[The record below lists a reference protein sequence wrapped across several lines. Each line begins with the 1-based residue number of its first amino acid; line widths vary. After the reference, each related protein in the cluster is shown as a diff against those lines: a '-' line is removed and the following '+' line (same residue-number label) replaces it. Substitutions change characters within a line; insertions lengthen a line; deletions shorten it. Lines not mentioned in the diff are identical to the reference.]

1 MHIEIMWGNI
11 MLLEFRCKNHKSIK
25 DEVLFSLLASKDTFN
40 SEYLYDYKDLK
51 ILKSSVVYGANGSGK
66 SNFIDAIY
74 FMKLLVSNSINLQP
88 GMGMPYT
95 PHKLNG
101 IGSESFYSVQ
111 FVKNGVRFVY
121 GFSIEQ
127 MLVKEEYLYYFPN
140 GRQAKIFDRTGMTY
154 EEGSKFKGRFNSCKD
169 VLKPNRLMISCAANF
184 TNITE
189 IEDAFRFFSEDLVIY
204 TNANQENWMQYSLY
218 QFNSNPEIK
227 NLALSFMRDI
237 GVDIQDIKIN
247 IEESAFPQ
255 SELPEFLSDEYKNK
269 LRMTPLKKNTA
280 SVVYPGFETDLFTE
294 ESTGIQKLFAFLC
307 PFLDII
313 SKGKILICDELE
325 TSLHESLL
333 YTLLKTFLSLEG
345 KEQPQIIFTTHD
357 TSLLSLDLFRRDQIW
372 FTELNS
378 LNRSTELYSLAE
390 IKSVRK
396 DENYG
401 KGYISG
407 RYGAIPMLNEN
418 LAELLKNRVE
428 SKSRK

>member
-1 MHIEIMWGNI
+1 

-40 SEYLYDYKDLK
+40 SEYLYGYKDLK

-66 SNFIDAIY
+66 SNFIDAIF
-74 FMKLLVSNSINLQP
+74 FMKSLVTNSINLQP
-88 GMGMPYT
+88 GMGIPYT

-101 IGSESFYSVQ
+101 VGSESFYSVQ
-111 FVKNGVRFVY
+111 FIKNGVRFAY

-269 LRMTPLKKNTA
+269 LRMTPLQKITA

-333 YTLLKTFLSLEG
+333 YTLLKTFLSLNG
-345 KEQPQIIFTTHD
+345 KEQSQIIFTTHD

-401 KGYISG
+401 NGYISG

-418 LAELLKNRVE
+418 LAELLKNI
-428 SKSRK
+428 

>member
-1 MHIEIMWGNI
+1 

-40 SEYLYDYKDLK
+40 SEYLYGYKDLK

-66 SNFIDAIY
+66 SNFIDAIF
-74 FMKLLVSNSINLQP
+74 FMKSLVTNSINLQP
-88 GMGMPYT
+88 GMGIPYT

-101 IGSESFYSVQ
+101 VGSESFYSVQ
-111 FVKNGVRFVY
+111 FIKNGVRFAY

-255 SELPEFLSDEYKNK
+255 SELPEFLLDEYKNK
-269 LRMTPLKKNTA
+269 LRMTPLQKITA

-333 YTLLKTFLSLEG
+333 YTLLKTFLSLNG
-345 KEQPQIIFTTHD
+345 KEQSQIIFTTHD

-418 LAELLKNRVE
+418 LAELLKNI
-428 SKSRK
+428 

>member
-1 MHIEIMWGNI
+1 

-66 SNFIDAIY
+66 SNFIDAIF
-74 FMKLLVSNSINLQP
+74 FMKSLVSNSINLQP
-88 GMGMPYT
+88 GMGIPYT

-101 IGSESFYSVQ
+101 VGSESFYSVQ
-111 FVKNGVRFVY
+111 FIKNGVRFAY

-184 TNITE
+184 TNIIE

-227 NLALSFMRDI
+227 SLALSFMRDI

-247 IEESAFPQ
+247 IEESVFPQ

-269 LRMTPLKKNTA
+269 LRMTPLQKITA
-280 SVVYPGFETDLFTE
+280 SVVYPDFETDLFTE

-333 YTLLKTFLSLEG
+333 YTLLKTFLSLNG
-345 KEQPQIIFTTHD
+345 KEQSQIIFTTHD

-378 LNRSTELYSLAE
+378 SNRSTELYSLAE
-390 IKSVRK
+390 IKNTRK

-418 LAELLKNRVE
+418 LADLLKNI
-428 SKSRK
+428 

>member
-1 MHIEIMWGNI
+1 

-40 SEYLYDYKDLK
+40 SEYLYGYKDLK

-66 SNFIDAIY
+66 SNFIDAIF
-74 FMKLLVSNSINLQP
+74 FMKSLVTNSINFQP
-88 GMGMPYT
+88 GMGIPYT

-101 IGSESFYSVQ
+101 VGSESFYSVQ
-111 FVKNGVRFVY
+111 FIKNGVRFAY

-269 LRMTPLKKNTA
+269 LRMTPLQKITA

-333 YTLLKTFLSLEG
+333 YTLLKTFLSLNG
-345 KEQPQIIFTTHD
+345 KEQSQIIFTTHD

-418 LAELLKNRVE
+418 LAELLKNI
-428 SKSRK
+428 

>member
-1 MHIEIMWGNI
+1 

-40 SEYLYDYKDLK
+40 SEYLYGYKDLK

-66 SNFIDAIY
+66 SNFIDAIF
-74 FMKLLVSNSINLQP
+74 FMKSLVTNSINLQP
-88 GMGMPYT
+88 GMGIPYT

-101 IGSESFYSVQ
+101 VGSESFYSVQ
-111 FVKNGVRFVY
+111 FIKNGVRFAY
-121 GFSIEQ
+121 GFSIKQ

-269 LRMTPLKKNTA
+269 LRMTPLQKITA

-333 YTLLKTFLSLEG
+333 YTLLKTFLSLNG
-345 KEQPQIIFTTHD
+345 KEQSQIIFTTHD

-418 LAELLKNRVE
+418 LAELLKNI
-428 SKSRK
+428 

>member
-1 MHIEIMWGNI
+1 
-11 MLLEFRCKNHKSIK
+11 MLLEFSCKNHKSIK
-25 DEVLFSLLASKDTFN
+25 NEVLFSLLASKDIFN
-40 SEYLYDYKDLK
+40 DEYLYDYKDLK

-88 GMGMPYT
+88 GMGIPYT

-101 IGSESFYSVQ
+101 TGSESFYSVQ
-111 FVKNGVRFVY
+111 FVKNGIRYAY
-121 GFSIEQ
+121 GFSVEQ

-140 GRQAKIFDRTGMTY
+140 GRQAKIFDRTGMTF
-154 EEGSKFKGRFNSCKD
+154 EEGSKFKGKFNSCKD

-184 TNITE
+184 TNIVE

-204 TNANQENWMQYSLY
+204 TNANQENWMQYFLY

-269 LRMTPLKKNTA
+269 LRMTPLQKITA

-418 LAELLKNRVE
+418 LAELLKNI
-428 SKSRK
+428 

>member
-1 MHIEIMWGNI
+1 

-25 DEVLFSLLASKDTFN
+25 DEVLFSLLASKDIFN
-40 SEYLYDYKDLK
+40 SEYLYGYKDLK

-66 SNFIDAIY
+66 SNFIDAIF
-74 FMKLLVSNSINLQP
+74 FMKSLVTNSINLQP
-88 GMGMPYT
+88 GMGIPYT

-101 IGSESFYSVQ
+101 VGSESFYSVQ
-111 FVKNGVRFVY
+111 FIKNGVRFAY

-269 LRMTPLKKNTA
+269 LRMTPLQKITA

-333 YTLLKTFLSLEG
+333 YTLLKTFLSLNG
-345 KEQPQIIFTTHD
+345 KEQSQIIFTTHD

-418 LAELLKNRVE
+418 LAELLKNI
-428 SKSRK
+428 

>member
-1 MHIEIMWGNI
+1 
-11 MLLEFRCKNHKSIK
+11 MLLEFSCKNHKSIK

-121 GFSIEQ
+121 GISIEQ

-269 LRMTPLKKNTA
+269 LRMTPLQKITA

-418 LAELLKNRVE
+418 LAELLKNI
-428 SKSRK
+428 

>member
-1 MHIEIMWGNI
+1 
-11 MLLEFRCKNHKSIK
+11 MLLEFSCKNHKSIK
-25 DEVLFSLLASKDTFN
+25 NEVLFSLLASKDTFN
-40 SEYLYDYKDLK
+40 DEYLYDYKDLK

-111 FVKNGVRFVY
+111 FVKNGVRYAY
-121 GFSIEQ
+121 GFSVEQ

-140 GRQAKIFDRTGMTY
+140 GRQAKIFDRTGMTF
-154 EEGSKFKGRFNSCKD
+154 EEGSKFKGKFNSCKD

-184 TNITE
+184 TNIAE

-255 SELPEFLSDEYKNK
+255 SELPEFLSDE
-269 LRMTPLKKNTA
+269 
-280 SVVYPGFETDLFTE
+280 
-294 ESTGIQKLFAFLC
+294 
-307 PFLDII
+307 
-313 SKGKILICDELE
+313 
-325 TSLHESLL
+325 
-333 YTLLKTFLSLEG
+333 
-345 KEQPQIIFTTHD
+345 
-357 TSLLSLDLFRRDQIW
+357 
-372 FTELNS
+372 
-378 LNRSTELYSLAE
+378 
-390 IKSVRK
+390 
-396 DENYG
+396 
-401 KGYISG
+401 
-407 RYGAIPMLNEN
+407 
-418 LAELLKNRVE
+418 
-428 SKSRK
+428 

>member
-1 MHIEIMWGNI
+1 

-40 SEYLYDYKDLK
+40 SEYLYGYKDLK

-66 SNFIDAIY
+66 SNFIDAIF
-74 FMKLLVSNSINLQP
+74 FMKSLVTNSINLQP
-88 GMGMPYT
+88 GMGIPYT

-101 IGSESFYSVQ
+101 VGSESFYSVQ
-111 FVKNGVRFVY
+111 FIKNGVRFAY

-269 LRMTPLKKNTA
+269 LRMTPLQKITA

-325 TSLHESLL
+325 TSLHEFLL
-333 YTLLKTFLSLEG
+333 YTLLKTFLSLNG
-345 KEQPQIIFTTHD
+345 KEQSQIIFTTHD

-418 LAELLKNRVE
+418 LAELLKNI
-428 SKSRK
+428 

>member
-1 MHIEIMWGNI
+1 

-40 SEYLYDYKDLK
+40 SEYLYGYKDLK

-66 SNFIDAIY
+66 SNFIDAIF
-74 FMKLLVSNSINLQP
+74 FMKSLVTNSINLQP
-88 GMGMPYT
+88 GMGIPYT

-101 IGSESFYSVQ
+101 VGSESFYSVQ
-111 FVKNGVRFVY
+111 FIKNGVRFAY

-154 EEGSKFKGRFNSCKD
+154 EDGSKFKGRFNSCKD

-269 LRMTPLKKNTA
+269 LRMTPLQKITA

-333 YTLLKTFLSLEG
+333 YTLLKTFLSLNG
-345 KEQPQIIFTTHD
+345 KEQSQIIFTTHD

-418 LAELLKNRVE
+418 LAELLKNI
-428 SKSRK
+428 

>member
-1 MHIEIMWGNI
+1 

-269 LRMTPLKKNTA
+269 LRMTPLKKITA

-345 KEQPQIIFTTHD
+345 KEQPQIIFTTYD

-418 LAELLKNRVE
+418 LAELLKNI
-428 SKSRK
+428 

>member
-1 MHIEIMWGNI
+1 MWGNI

-189 IEDAFRFFSEDLVIY
+189 IEDAFRFFSEYLVIY

-269 LRMTPLKKNTA
+269 LRMTPLKKITA

-418 LAELLKNRVE
+418 LAELLKNI
-428 SKSRK
+428 

>member
-1 MHIEIMWGNI
+1 

-40 SEYLYDYKDLK
+40 SEYWYGYKDLK

-66 SNFIDAIY
+66 SNFIDAIF
-74 FMKLLVSNSINLQP
+74 FMKSLVTNSINLQP
-88 GMGMPYT
+88 GMGIPYT

-101 IGSESFYSVQ
+101 VGSESFYSVQ
-111 FVKNGVRFVY
+111 FIKNGVRFAY

-269 LRMTPLKKNTA
+269 LRMTPLQKITA

-333 YTLLKTFLSLEG
+333 YTLLKTFLSLNG
-345 KEQPQIIFTTHD
+345 KEQSQIIFNTHD

-418 LAELLKNRVE
+418 LAELLKNI
-428 SKSRK
+428 

>member
-1 MHIEIMWGNI
+1 

-66 SNFIDAIY
+66 SNFIDAIF
-74 FMKLLVSNSINLQP
+74 FMKSLVSNSINLQP
-88 GMGMPYT
+88 GMGIPYT

-101 IGSESFYSVQ
+101 VGSESFYSVQ
-111 FVKNGVRFVY
+111 FIKNGVRFAY

-184 TNITE
+184 TNIIE

-227 NLALSFMRDI
+227 SLALSFMRDI

-247 IEESAFPQ
+247 IEESVFPQ

-269 LRMTPLKKNTA
+269 LRMTPLQKITA

-294 ESTGIQKLFAFLC
+294 ESMGIQKLFAFLC

-333 YTLLKTFLSLEG
+333 YTLLKTFLSLNG
-345 KEQPQIIFTTHD
+345 KEQSQIIFTTHD

-378 LNRSTELYSLAE
+378 SNRSTELYSLAE
-390 IKSVRK
+390 IKNTRK

-418 LAELLKNRVE
+418 LADLLKNI
-428 SKSRK
+428 

>member
-1 MHIEIMWGNI
+1 

-40 SEYLYDYKDLK
+40 SEYLYGYKDLK

-66 SNFIDAIY
+66 SNFIDAIF
-74 FMKLLVSNSINLQP
+74 FMKSLVTNSINLQP
-88 GMGMPYT
+88 GMGIPYT

-101 IGSESFYSVQ
+101 VGSESFYSVQ
-111 FVKNGVRFVY
+111 FIKNGVRFAY

-269 LRMTPLKKNTA
+269 LRMTPLQKITA

-333 YTLLKTFLSLEG
+333 YTLLKTFLSLNG
-345 KEQPQIIFTTHD
+345 KEQSQIIFTTHD

-418 LAELLKNRVE
+418 LAKLLKNI
-428 SKSRK
+428 

>member
-1 MHIEIMWGNI
+1 

-40 SEYLYDYKDLK
+40 SEYLYGYKDLK

-66 SNFIDAIY
+66 SNFIDAIF
-74 FMKLLVSNSINLQP
+74 FMKSLVTNSINLQP
-88 GMGMPYT
+88 GMGIPYT

-101 IGSESFYSVQ
+101 VGSESFYSVQ
-111 FVKNGVRFVY
+111 FIKNGVRFAY

-269 LRMTPLKKNTA
+269 LRMTPLQKITA

-294 ESTGIQKLFAFLC
+294 ESTGIQKLFARLC

-333 YTLLKTFLSLEG
+333 YTLLKTFLSLNG
-345 KEQPQIIFTTHD
+345 KEQSQIIFTTHD

-418 LAELLKNRVE
+418 LAELLKNI
-428 SKSRK
+428 

>member
-1 MHIEIMWGNI
+1 

-40 SEYLYDYKDLK
+40 SEYLYGYKDLK
-51 ILKSSVVYGANGSGK
+51 ILKSSVVYGTNGSGK
-66 SNFIDAIY
+66 SNFIDAIF
-74 FMKLLVSNSINLQP
+74 FMKSLVTNSINLQP
-88 GMGMPYT
+88 GMGIPYT

-101 IGSESFYSVQ
+101 VGSESFYSVQ
-111 FVKNGVRFVY
+111 FIKNGVRFAY

-269 LRMTPLKKNTA
+269 LRMTPLQKITA

-333 YTLLKTFLSLEG
+333 YTLLKTFLSLNG
-345 KEQPQIIFTTHD
+345 KEQSQIIFTTHD

-418 LAELLKNRVE
+418 LAELLKNI
-428 SKSRK
+428 

>member
-1 MHIEIMWGNI
+1 

-40 SEYLYDYKDLK
+40 SEYLYGYKDLK

-66 SNFIDAIY
+66 SNFIDAIF
-74 FMKLLVSNSINLQP
+74 FMKSLVTNSINLQP
-88 GMGMPYT
+88 GMGIPYT

-101 IGSESFYSVQ
+101 VGSESFYSVQ
-111 FVKNGVRFVY
+111 FIKNGVRFAY

-255 SELPEFLSDEYKNK
+255 SEMPEFLSDEYKNK
-269 LRMTPLKKNTA
+269 LRMTPLQKITA

-333 YTLLKTFLSLEG
+333 YTLLKTFLSLNG
-345 KEQPQIIFTTHD
+345 KEQSQIIFTTHD

-418 LAELLKNRVE
+418 LAELLKNI
-428 SKSRK
+428 

>member
-1 MHIEIMWGNI
+1 
-11 MLLEFRCKNHKSIK
+11 MLLEFSCKNHKSIK
-25 DEVLFSLLASKDTFN
+25 NEVLFSLLASKDTFN
-40 SEYLYDYKDLK
+40 DEYLYDYKDLK

-88 GMGMPYT
+88 GMGIPYT

-101 IGSESFYSVQ
+101 TGSESFYSVQ
-111 FVKNGVRFVY
+111 FVKNGIRYAY
-121 GFSIEQ
+121 GFSVEQ

-140 GRQAKIFDRTGMTY
+140 GRQAKIFDRTGMTF
-154 EEGSKFKGRFNSCKD
+154 EEGSKFKGKFNSCKD

-184 TNITE
+184 TNIVE

-218 QFNSNPEIK
+218 HFNSNPEIK

-269 LRMTPLKKNTA
+269 LRMTPLQKITA

-418 LAELLKNRVE
+418 LAELLKNI
-428 SKSRK
+428 

>member
-1 MHIEIMWGNI
+1 

-40 SEYLYDYKDLK
+40 SEYLYGYKDLK

-66 SNFIDAIY
+66 SNFIDAIF
-74 FMKLLVSNSINLQP
+74 FMKSLVTNSINLQP
-88 GMGMPYT
+88 GMGIPYT

-101 IGSESFYSVQ
+101 VGSESFYSVQ
-111 FVKNGVRFVY
+111 FIKNGVRFAY

-269 LRMTPLKKNTA
+269 LRMTPLQKITA

-333 YTLLKTFLSLEG
+333 YTLLKTFLSLNG
-345 KEQPQIIFTTHD
+345 KEQSQIIFTTHD

-418 LAELLKNRVE
+418 LAELLKDI
-428 SKSRK
+428 

>member
-1 MHIEIMWGNI
+1 

-40 SEYLYDYKDLK
+40 SEYLYNYKDLK

-66 SNFIDAIY
+66 SNFIDAIF
-74 FMKLLVSNSINLQP
+74 FMKSLVSNSINLQP
-88 GMGMPYT
+88 GMGIPYT

-101 IGSESFYSVQ
+101 VGSESFYSVQ
-111 FVKNGVRFVY
+111 FIKNGVRFAY

-140 GRQAKIFDRTGMTY
+140 GRQAKIFDRTGMRY

-227 NLALSFMRDI
+227 SLALSFMRDI
-237 GVDIQDIKIN
+237 GVDVQDIKIN
-247 IEESAFPQ
+247 IEESVFPQ

-269 LRMTPLKKNTA
+269 LRMTPLQKITA

-333 YTLLKTFLSLEG
+333 YTLLKTFLSLNG
-345 KEQPQIIFTTHD
+345 KEQSQIIFTTHD

-378 LNRSTELYSLAE
+378 SNRSTELYSLAE
-390 IKSVRK
+390 IKNTRK

-418 LAELLKNRVE
+418 LADLLKNI
-428 SKSRK
+428 

>member
-1 MHIEIMWGNI
+1 

-40 SEYLYDYKDLK
+40 SEYLYGYKDLK

-66 SNFIDAIY
+66 SNFIDAIF
-74 FMKLLVSNSINLQP
+74 FMKSLVTNSINLQL
-88 GMGMPYT
+88 GMGIPYT

-101 IGSESFYSVQ
+101 VGSESFYSVQ
-111 FVKNGVRFVY
+111 FIKNGVRFAY

-269 LRMTPLKKNTA
+269 LRMTPLQKITA

-333 YTLLKTFLSLEG
+333 YTLLKTFLSLNG
-345 KEQPQIIFTTHD
+345 KEQSQIIFTTHD

-418 LAELLKNRVE
+418 LAELLKNI
-428 SKSRK
+428 

>member
-1 MHIEIMWGNI
+1 

-40 SEYLYDYKDLK
+40 SEYLYGYKDLK

-66 SNFIDAIY
+66 SNFIDAIF
-74 FMKLLVSNSINLQP
+74 FMKSLVTNSINLQP
-88 GMGMPYT
+88 GMGIPYT

-101 IGSESFYSVQ
+101 VGSESFYSVQ
-111 FVKNGVRFVY
+111 FIKNGVRFAY

-227 NLALSFMRDI
+227 NLALSFIRDI

-269 LRMTPLKKNTA
+269 LRMTPLQKITA

-333 YTLLKTFLSLEG
+333 YTLLKTFLSLNG
-345 KEQPQIIFTTHD
+345 KEQSQIIFTTHD

-418 LAELLKNRVE
+418 LADLLKNI
-428 SKSRK
+428 

>member
-1 MHIEIMWGNI
+1 

-40 SEYLYDYKDLK
+40 SEYLYGYKDLK

-66 SNFIDAIY
+66 SNFIDAIF
-74 FMKLLVSNSINLQP
+74 FMKSLVTNSINLQP
-88 GMGMPYT
+88 GMGIPYT

-101 IGSESFYSVQ
+101 VGSESFYSVQ
-111 FVKNGVRFVY
+111 FIKNGVRFAY

-227 NLALSFMRDI
+227 NLALSFMCDI

-269 LRMTPLKKNTA
+269 LRMTPLQKITA

-333 YTLLKTFLSLEG
+333 YTLLKTFLSLNG
-345 KEQPQIIFTTHD
+345 KEQSQIIFTTHD

-418 LAELLKNRVE
+418 LAELLKNI
-428 SKSRK
+428 

>member
-1 MHIEIMWGNI
+1 

-40 SEYLYDYKDLK
+40 SEYLYGYKDLK

-66 SNFIDAIY
+66 SNFIDAIF
-74 FMKLLVSNSINLQP
+74 FMKSLVTNSINLQP
-88 GMGMPYT
+88 GMGIPYT

-101 IGSESFYSVQ
+101 VGSESFYSVQ
-111 FVKNGVRFVY
+111 FIKNGVRFAY

-269 LRMTPLKKNTA
+269 LRMTPLQKITA

-333 YTLLKTFLSLEG
+333 YTLLKTFLSLNG
-345 KEQPQIIFTTHD
+345 KEQSQIIFTTHD

-396 DENYG
+396 NENYG

-418 LAELLKNRVE
+418 LAELLKNI
-428 SKSRK
+428 

>member
-1 MHIEIMWGNI
+1 

-40 SEYLYDYKDLK
+40 SEYLYGYKDLK

-66 SNFIDAIY
+66 SNFIDAIF
-74 FMKLLVSNSINLQP
+74 FMKSLVTNSINLQP
-88 GMGMPYT
+88 GMGIPYT

-101 IGSESFYSVQ
+101 VGSESFYSVQ
-111 FVKNGVRFVY
+111 FIKNGVRFAY

-237 GVDIQDIKIN
+237 GVDIQDI
-247 IEESAFPQ
+247 
-255 SELPEFLSDEYKNK
+255 
-269 LRMTPLKKNTA
+269 
-280 SVVYPGFETDLFTE
+280 
-294 ESTGIQKLFAFLC
+294 
-307 PFLDII
+307 
-313 SKGKILICDELE
+313 
-325 TSLHESLL
+325 
-333 YTLLKTFLSLEG
+333 
-345 KEQPQIIFTTHD
+345 
-357 TSLLSLDLFRRDQIW
+357 
-372 FTELNS
+372 
-378 LNRSTELYSLAE
+378 
-390 IKSVRK
+390 
-396 DENYG
+396 
-401 KGYISG
+401 
-407 RYGAIPMLNEN
+407 
-418 LAELLKNRVE
+418 
-428 SKSRK
+428 

>member
-1 MHIEIMWGNI
+1 
-11 MLLEFRCKNHKSIK
+11 MLLEFSCKNHKSIK
-25 DEVLFSLLASKDTFN
+25 NEVLFSLLASKDTFN
-40 SEYLYDYKDLK
+40 DEYLYDYKDLK

-88 GMGMPYT
+88 GMGIPYT
-95 PHKLNG
+95 QHKLNG
-101 IGSESFYSVQ
+101 TGSESFYSVQ
-111 FVKNGVRFVY
+111 FVKNGIRYAY
-121 GFSIEQ
+121 GFSVEQ

-140 GRQAKIFDRTGMTY
+140 GRQAKIFDRTGMTF
-154 EEGSKFKGRFNSCKD
+154 EEGSKFKGKFNSCKD

-184 TNITE
+184 TNIVE

-269 LRMTPLKKNTA
+269 LRMTPLQKITA

-396 DENYG
+396 DENYR

-407 RYGAIPMLNEN
+407 RYGAIPVLNEN
-418 LAELLKNRVE
+418 LAELLKNI
-428 SKSRK
+428 

>member
-1 MHIEIMWGNI
+1 
-11 MLLEFRCKNHKSIK
+11 MLLEFSCKNHKSIK
-25 DEVLFSLLASKDTFN
+25 NEVLFSLLASKDTFN
-40 SEYLYDYKDLK
+40 DEYLYDYKDLK

-101 IGSESFYSVQ
+101 TGSESFYSVQ
-111 FVKNGVRFVY
+111 FVKNGIRYAY
-121 GFSIEQ
+121 GFSVEQ

-140 GRQAKIFDRTGMTY
+140 GRQAKIFDRTGMTF
-154 EEGSKFKGRFNSCKD
+154 EEGSKFKGKFNSCKD

-184 TNITE
+184 TNIAE

-269 LRMTPLKKNTA
+269 LRMTPLQKITA
-280 SVVYPGFETDLFTE
+280 SVVYPVFETDLFTE

-418 LAELLKNRVE
+418 LAELLKNI
-428 SKSRK
+428 

>member
-1 MHIEIMWGNI
+1 

-40 SEYLYDYKDLK
+40 SEYLYGYKDLK

-66 SNFIDAIY
+66 RNFIDAIF
-74 FMKLLVSNSINLQP
+74 FMKSLVTNSINLQP
-88 GMGMPYT
+88 GMGIPYT

-101 IGSESFYSVQ
+101 VGSESFYSVQ
-111 FVKNGVRFVY
+111 FIKNGVRFAY
-121 GFSIEQ
+121 WFSIEQ

-227 NLALSFMRDI
+227 NLALSFIRDI

-269 LRMTPLKKNTA
+269 LRMTPLQKITA

-333 YTLLKTFLSLEG
+333 YTLLKTFLSLNG
-345 KEQPQIIFTTHD
+345 KEQSQIIFTTHD

-418 LAELLKNRVE
+418 LAELLKNI
-428 SKSRK
+428 

>member
-1 MHIEIMWGNI
+1 

-40 SEYLYDYKDLK
+40 SEYLYGYKDLK

-66 SNFIDAIY
+66 SNFIDAIF
-74 FMKLLVSNSINLQP
+74 FMKSLVTNSINLQP
-88 GMGMPYT
+88 GMGIQYT

-101 IGSESFYSVQ
+101 VGSESFYSVQ
-111 FVKNGVRFVY
+111 FIKNGVRFAY

-269 LRMTPLKKNTA
+269 LRMTPLQKITA

-333 YTLLKTFLSLEG
+333 YTLLKTFLSLNG
-345 KEQPQIIFTTHD
+345 KEQSQIIFTTHD

-418 LAELLKNRVE
+418 LAELLKNI
-428 SKSRK
+428 

>member
-111 FVKNGVRFVY
+111 FFKNGVRFVY

-269 LRMTPLKKNTA
+269 LRMTPLKKITA

-418 LAELLKNRVE
+418 LAELLKNI
-428 SKSRK
+428 

>member
-1 MHIEIMWGNI
+1 

-66 SNFIDAIY
+66 SNFIDAIF
-74 FMKLLVSNSINLQP
+74 FMKSLVSNSINLQP
-88 GMGMPYT
+88 GMGIPYT
-95 PHKLNG
+95 PHKL
-101 IGSESFYSVQ
+101 
-111 FVKNGVRFVY
+111 
-121 GFSIEQ
+121 
-127 MLVKEEYLYYFPN
+127 LVKEEYLYYFPN

-184 TNITE
+184 TNIIE

-227 NLALSFMRDI
+227 SLALSFMRDI

-247 IEESAFPQ
+247 IEESVFPQ

-269 LRMTPLKKNTA
+269 LRMTPLQKITA

-333 YTLLKTFLSLEG
+333 YTLLKTFLSLNG
-345 KEQPQIIFTTHD
+345 KEQSQIIFTTHD

-378 LNRSTELYSLAE
+378 SNRSTELYSLAE
-390 IKSVRK
+390 IKNTRK

-418 LAELLKNRVE
+418 LADLLKNI
-428 SKSRK
+428 

>member
-1 MHIEIMWGNI
+1 

-40 SEYLYDYKDLK
+40 SEYLYGYKDLK

-66 SNFIDAIY
+66 SNFIDAIF
-74 FMKLLVSNSINLQP
+74 FMKSLVTNSINLQP
-88 GMGMPYT
+88 GMGIPYT

-101 IGSESFYSVQ
+101 VGSESFYSVQ
-111 FVKNGVRFVY
+111 FIKNGVRFAY

-269 LRMTPLKKNTA
+269 LRMTPLQKITA

-333 YTLLKTFLSLEG
+333 YTLLKTFLSLNG
-345 KEQPQIIFTTHD
+345 KEQSQIIFTTHD

-378 LNRSTELYSLAE
+378 LNRSTELYSLAK

-418 LAELLKNRVE
+418 LAELLKNI
-428 SKSRK
+428 

>member
-1 MHIEIMWGNI
+1 

-40 SEYLYDYKDLK
+40 SEYLYGYKDLK

-66 SNFIDAIY
+66 SNFIDAIF
-74 FMKLLVSNSINLQP
+74 FMKSLVTNSINLQP
-88 GMGMPYT
+88 GMGIPYT

-101 IGSESFYSVQ
+101 VGSESFYSVQ
-111 FVKNGVRFVY
+111 FIKNGVRFAY

-269 LRMTPLKKNTA
+269 LRMTPLQKITA

-333 YTLLKTFLSLEG
+333 YTLLKTFLSLNG
-345 KEQPQIIFTTHD
+345 KEQSQIIFTTHD

-418 LAELLKNRVE
+418 LADLLKNI
-428 SKSRK
+428 